1 MIIGIYDRLISS
13 VSSFLKDKKRNF
25 IFLLLFCLGAFTGM
39 VLLAKPLLGIIE
51 QYTLP
56 SMYFFIGAVAGGIP
70 LIFRQSGMRSF
81 SFRIPLYI
89 LLGAAVVLL
98 LSFLPSSSS
107 SAQMEPGIESFLM
120 LALSGFIAAVALIL
134 PGISVSYLLLLMG
147 LYNETMRAVSTLY
160 IPFLLPLAIGL
171 VLGILLTTK
180 LLENG
185 HENSSP
191 AHISADFGFYPGFH
205 SHYFPGNPHRLGDP
219 FLSAYFL
226 RRIRSY
232 LFSFP
237 RRGEKTHKTGG
248 YLDSCAG
255 PVYKSE
261 SPGKR
266 HLSSL
271 SRAFLFL
278 CRIPFS
284 ILWKTKEQKTAKGRF
299 CPCFIR

>member
-1 MIIGIYDRLISS
+1 MGTFLKGLIIGGTMLVPGVSGGSMAMIIGIYDRLISS

-25 IFLLLFCLGAFTGM
+25 LFLLLFCLGSVTGM

-51 QYTLP
+51 RYTLP

-70 LIFRQSGMRSF
+70 LIFRQSGVRSF

-89 LLGAAVVLL
+89 VLGAAAVLL

-107 SAQMEPGIESFLM
+107 SAQMEPGIGSFLL

-180 LLENG
+180 LLETAMKT
-185 HENSSP
+185 HP
-191 AHISADFGFYPGFH
+191 QPTYLLILGFILG
-205 SHYFPGNPHRLGDP
+205 SIATIFPGIPTGWD
-219 FLSAYFL
+219 
-226 RRIRSY
+226 I
-232 LFSFP
+232 LFCLLTF
-237 RRGEKTHKTGG
+237 
-248 YLDSCAG
+248 CAG
-255 PVYKSE
+255 FGAIYF
-261 SPGKR
+261 
-266 HLSSL
+266 L
-271 SRAFLFL
+271 SRAEG
-278 CRIPFS
+278 
-284 ILWKTKEQKTAKGRF
+284 KNA
-299 CPCFIR
+299 